1 MFSHVDITVALLVLF
16 SATTFRSIKLTKAS
30 KGGSRS
36 CAIMQILQLLLCSLG
51 TSPIWRI
58 YELFRPKKPL
68 NSLVFSQLTKAAN
81 NLSFIET
88 SALDGANVGTL
99 LGITQKMHSRTF
111 SPRFTKSCQTRHW
124 KTKEV
129 EIWVSEP
136 ENLSLLHQLILRSQL
151 KENVVS
157 KTDVQNFH
165 YDFFRKKPV
174 FLLILLDVFVS
185 FKNEEAVRNP
195 E

>member
-1 MFSHVDITVALLVLF
+1 M
-16 SATTFRSIKLTKAS
+16 
-30 KGGSRS
+30 
-36 CAIMQILQLLLCSLG
+36 
-51 TSPIWRI
+51 
-58 YELFRPKKPL
+58 
-68 NSLVFSQLTKAAN
+68 
-81 NLSFIET
+81 
-88 SALDGANVGTL
+88 
-99 LGITQKMHSRTF
+99 
-111 SPRFTKSCQTRHW
+111 
-124 KTKEV
+124 
-129 EIWVSEP
+129 SEP